1 VLLQS
6 GNNKGESI
14 LKIHDVKRFK
24 LPQLSQAMKA
34 KNILLALS
42 LVLASSLASHAQVGI
57 GTSSP
62 NAALD
67 VSSTSNGFLPPR
79 MTYAQRN
86 AIATP
91 AQGLMIYCTNCG
103 ANGEAQLYNGT
114 AWVNLVGGAAAD
126 TFVCGDNVTFTYN
139 GSSVT
144 YGTVSRAYG
153 GTIGT
158 KCWLDRN
165 LGAIQVATSSNDAAS
180 YGDLFQWGRGADGHQ
195 IRTSLTTPTL
205 SSADQ
210 PGNGHF
216 ITSNSSPNDDWR
228 SPQNANLWQGV
239 YGVNNPCPSGYRIPT
254 VEEWEAEFYSWILA
268 SSYNAAG
275 AFASPLKL
283 PLAGDRNCSD
293 GSLRNGGDYGSYWS
307 SWFRGTSSS
316 SSALYFESNSAGVG
330 HDSRA
335 NGYSVRCIKN

>member
-1 VLLQS
+1 
-6 GNNKGESI
+6 
-14 LKIHDVKRFK
+14 
-24 LPQLSQAMKA
+24 MKA

-42 LVLASSLASHAQVGI
+42 LVLATSRASYAQVGI

-67 VSSTSNGFLPPR
+67 VTSTTNGFLPPR

-91 AQGLMIYCTNCG
+91 VQGLMIYCNDCG

-139 GSSVT
+139 GSSVI

-165 LGAIQVATSSNDAAS
+165 LGAIQVATSSTDVAS

-195 IRTSLTTPTL
+195 IRSPLGNTTPTL
-205 SSADQ
+205 STTDQ
-210 PGNGHF
+210 PGNGNF
-216 ITSNSSPNDDWR
+216 ILAPNSPNDWR
-228 SPQNANLWQGV
+228 SPQNNNLWQGV
-239 YGVNNPCPSGYRIPT
+239 NGVNNPCPSGFRIPT
-254 VEEWEAEFYSWILA
+254 ETELNTESTIW
-268 SSYNAAG
+268 SSSGSTG

-283 PLAGDRNCSD
+283 PMAGNRHPID
-293 GSLRNGGDYGSYWS
+293 GLLYNVGTEGSYWS
-307 SWFRGTSSS
+307 STVTITDIHYLGTGGM
-316 SSALYFESNSAGVG
+316 NTGVRSLG
-330 HDSRA
+330 L
-335 NGYSVRCIKN
+335 SVRCIKN

>member
-1 VLLQS
+1 
-6 GNNKGESI
+6 
-14 LKIHDVKRFK
+14 
-24 LPQLSQAMKA
+24 MKPT
-34 KNILLALS
+34 NILLALS

-67 VSSTSNGFLPPR
+67 VTSTTNGFLPPR

-91 AQGLMIYCTNCG
+91 VQGLMIYCNDCG

-114 AWVNLVGGAAAD
+114 AWENLVGGAAAD

-144 YGTVSRAYG
+144 YGTVSRSYG

-165 LGAIQVATSSNDAAS
+165 LGAIQVATSSTDAAS

-195 IRTSLTTPTL
+195 IRSPLGNTTPTL
-205 SSADQ
+205 SATDQ
-210 PGNGHF
+210 PAHGNF
-216 ITSNSSPNDDWR
+216 ITINSGIYDWR
-228 SPQNANLWQGV
+228 SPQNNNLWQGV
-239 YGVNNPCPSGYRIPT
+239 NGLNNPCPSGFRIPT
-254 VEEWEAEFYSWILA
+254 ETELNTESTIW
-268 SSYNAAG
+268 SSSGSTG

-283 PLAGDRNCSD
+283 PMAGLRLCTD
-293 GSLRNGGDYGSYWS
+293 GLLYNAGTEGFYWS
-307 SWFRGTSSS
+307 STVIIINIHNLTSFGMSNDVR
-316 SSALYFESNSAGVG
+316 ALGF
-330 HDSRA
+330 
-335 NGYSVRCIKN
+335 SVRCIKD

>member
-1 VLLQS
+1 
-6 GNNKGESI
+6 
-14 LKIHDVKRFK
+14 
-24 LPQLSQAMKA
+24 MKPT
-34 KNILLALS
+34 NILFTLI
-42 LVLASSLASHAQVGI
+42 LVLATSLASHAQVGI

-62 NAALD
+62 NATAELD
-67 VSSTSNGFLPPR
+67 VSSTTKGFLPPR
-79 MTYAQRN
+79 MTAAQRN

-165 LGAIQVATSSNDAAS
+165 LGAIQVATSSTDAAS

-205 SSADQ
+205 SSVDQ
-210 PGNGHF
+210 PGNGNF
-216 ITSNSSPNDDWR
+216 IITNSSPNNWR
-228 SPQNANLWQGV
+228 SPQNVNLWQGV
-239 YGVNNPCPSGYRIPT
+239 NGVNNPCPSGYRIPT
-254 VEEWEAEFYSWILA
+254 EAEWEAEFYSWVLA
-268 SSYNAAG
+268 SINNAAG

-283 PLAGDRNCSD
+283 PMAGLRSWGD
-293 GSLRNGGDYGSYWS
+293 GSIDGTIGMYWS
-307 SWFRGTSSS
+307 STFQGIYATSSRS
-316 SSALYFESNSAGVG
+316 LAIESNSANVYQNG
-330 HDSRA
+330 RA
-335 NGYSVRCIKN
+335 YGFSLRCIKN